1 MRAMILAAGRGERLR
16 PITDTI
22 PKPMVK
28 VGDKELLLWH
38 ILKLKK
44 AGIKDLI
51 VNSAHLSEKIVSF
64 LGDGSKFGVNITHSV
79 EGITGLETAGGI
91 IKALPFFKGENFLV
105 VNGDT
110 FIDADYSQFMNA
122 LKSNEKARIYL
133 VNNPEHNLKGDFT
146 LDPESHNCTRGS
158 QYTFSGVA
166 VYSPCVFEGYP
177 VEKRPLLPIFEKLA
191 KEEFLKGEVLKGN
204 WFDVGTIERLNNVNS
219 YINSHNLTI

>member
-44 AGIKDLI
+44 AGITEII
-51 VNSAHLSEKIVSF
+51 VNSAHLSDKIVDF
-64 LGDGSKFGVNITHSV
+64 LKDGSAFGVSITHSV
-79 EGITGLETAGGI
+79 EGPTGLETAGGI

-110 FIDADYSQFMNA
+110 FIDADYSQFVKP
-122 LKSNEKARIYL
+122 LEKSERARIYL
-133 VNNPEHNLKGDFT
+133 VDNPEHNPHGDFS
-146 LDPESHNCTRGS
+146 LDPVNKNCSRGA
-158 QYTFSGVA
+158 QFTFSGVA
-166 VYSPCVFEGYP
+166 VYSSEVFEGYP

-191 KEEFLKGEVLKGN
+191 QNGELKGELLKGR

-219 YINSHNLTI
+219 YITSQNII